1 VSGDAIAALLG
12 AVEQYEAVL
21 CFAGVVA
28 LAAAWAPAYLESRP
42 LSLPIVL
49 IAIGMVVFGLPLG
62 LPLPDPLEHVEVTE
76 RVTELGVIVALTG
89 AGLGIDRPIGWRR
102 WGPAWRLLAI
112 AMPLFIAAVALL
124 GWAVLGLSAAG
135 ALLLGAALAPTDPV
149 LAADVQVG
157 EPTIESA
164 VDPDGPGANRRNGA
178 EVGDGGAPG
187 HGGEA
192 GGEDVEDDVRVAL
205 TAEAGLNDGLAFPF
219 VYAAIA
225 LAGSASNGAWLPRW
239 IAVDLGLRV
248 VVGVAAGFLVGRLL
262 SRVFFDP
269 PGRLAALADAA
280 DGFVALAATFLA
292 YGLTEII
299 GGYGFLA
306 VFVAAVTV
314 RTRERRHEY
323 HRVLH
328 GFSAQVEHLI
338 VVALLVVLGGVVVRG
353 GLAGVDVSMVAVA
366 VLGVLVVRPIVGR
379 LALVGAD
386 VTPPERRAMAFFGIR
401 GIGSLYYVAY
411 AIRQTDFIQAR
422 TIWTTVLVAV
432 LVSVVVHGVA
442 ATPVMRR
449 LDERRSRARSRSRRR
464 AARAVVVD
472 DAPAQRATPPRPG
485 TAAGR
490 VVTVSGSTRRADDDE
505 QHERDGLE
513 LRGRPGSGGRPRAR
527 PPVPDPG

>member
-1 VSGDAIAALLG
+1 VSGVVAVLL
-12 AVEQYEAVL
+12 ATVEQYEALL

-28 LAAAWAPAYLESRP
+28 LAAAWAPAYLETRP

-89 AGLGIDRPIGWRR
+89 AGLGIDRPIGWKR
-102 WGPAWRLLAI
+102 WGAAWRLLAI

-124 GWAVLGLSAAG
+124 GWAMLGLSAAG
-135 ALLLGAALAPTDPV
+135 AMLLGAALAPTDPV

-157 EPTIESA
+157 EPTIEDA
-164 VDPDGPGANRRNGA
+164 VDPEGQRGDAGEPGAMH
-178 EVGDGGAPG
+178 GDTG
-187 HGGEA
+187 HAGDTGE
-192 GGEDVEDDVRVAL
+192 ELEDDVRVAL

-225 LAGSASNGAWLPRW
+225 LAGSASAGEWVPRW
-239 IAVDLGLRV
+239 IAIDLGVRV
-248 VVGVAAGFLVGRLL
+248 IVGIAAGFLVGRLL

-314 RTRERRHEY
+314 RARERRHEY

-338 VVALLVVLGGVVVRG
+338 VVGLLVVLGGVVVRG
-353 GLAGVDVSMVAVA
+353 GLAGIDAPMVAVA

-379 LALVGAD
+379 VALIGTE

-411 AIRQTDFIQAR
+411 AIRQTGFVQAR

-449 LDERRSRARSRSRRR
+449 LDERRARSASRRR
-464 AARAVVVD
+464 RGDARVGPVREMV
-472 DAPAQRATPPRPG
+472 
-485 TAAGR
+485 
-490 VVTVSGSTRRADDDE
+490 
-505 QHERDGLE
+505 
-513 LRGRPGSGGRPRAR
+513 
-527 PPVPDPG
+527 PVPDRG